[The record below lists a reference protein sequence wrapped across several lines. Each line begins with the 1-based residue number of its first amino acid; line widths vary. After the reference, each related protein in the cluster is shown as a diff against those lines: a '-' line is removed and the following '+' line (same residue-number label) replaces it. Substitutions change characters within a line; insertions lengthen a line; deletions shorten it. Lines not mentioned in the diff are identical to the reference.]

1 MKKKSLPADFGDTRK
16 RMEAVQLHSDRLDKD
31 IAEGRIIMKK
41 FSTINT
47 EEIAEQNAGNRT
59 ETGQIPTIA
68 PEVIHAG
75 TSQMSDGLTPG
86 SQHESVLLNQS
97 QNGSQWSTESQMPK
111 GVRLSNGFAPGSQ
124 GQPVLKRVHAHT
136 PEKPSPLIQS
146 ISAEEI

>member
-1 MKKKSLPADFGDTRK
+1 
-16 RMEAVQLHSDRLDKD
+16 
-31 IAEGRIIMKK
+31 MKK

-68 PEVIHAG
+68 PEMIHAG
-75 TSQMSDGLTPG
+75 TSQMSNGFTPG
-86 SQHESVLLNQS
+86 SQHESVLLSQS

-111 GVRLSNGFAPGSQ
+111 GVQLSNGFAPGSQ
-124 GQPVLKRVHAHT
+124 GQSVPKRVHAHT

-146 ISAEEI
+146 ISAEEL